1 MRLPFKMQEFSKIN
15 IDSSINSGQ
24 VFLWDKIDG
33 TWYGVNGSEILRV
46 QQDPFDVTSSQKK
59 TSDFF
64 RQDDN
69 IKKILNEISKDS
81 VVRSAVKHFPGLR
94 LLRQEPFQCYIS
106 FICSSNSSIQN
117 IKQMLKRLCQKFG
130 TKTNFYGH
138 EFFTFPE
145 IEKIA
150 KANMKDLLSCGLGF
164 RAKYVKKAAM
174 AVNSGVIDFNFLKKA
189 DYNSAKQ
196 ELKEI
201 YGIGNKVADC
211 ILLFSLEKLEAFP
224 IDRWIQLILQ
234 KYYSKK
240 FSGLVEKSLTE
251 KNYEYIHEKIIEYFG
266 PYAGY
271 SQQFLFKMERDLNKK
286 NWL

>member
-1 MRLPFKMQEFSKIN
+1 MRLSFKMQEFSKIN
-15 IDSSINSGQ
+15 IDSTINSGQ

-33 TWYGVNGSEILRV
+33 IWYGVNGLEIFRV
-46 QQDPFDVTSSQKK
+46 EQNPFDITSSQKK
-59 TSDFF
+59 DTDFF
-64 RQDDN
+64 RQDDKM
-69 IKKILNEISKDS
+69 KKILNEISKDS
-81 VVRSAVKHFPGLR
+81 LVRSAVKHFPGLR
-94 LLRQEPFQCYIS
+94 LLRQDPFQCYIS

-130 TKTNFYGH
+130 KKTEFDGH

-145 IEKIA
+145 VEKIA
-150 KANMKDLLSCGLGF
+150 NANLKDLLSCGLGF
-164 RAKYVKKAAM
+164 RAKYVKKAAI
-174 AVNSGVIDFNFLKKA
+174 AVNSGVIEFNFLKKS

-251 KNYEYIHEKIIEYFG
+251 KNYERIHEKIREYFG

>member
-15 IDSSINSGQ
+15 IDSTINSGQ

-33 TWYGVNGSEILRV
+33 IWHGINGTEVLRV
-46 QQDPFDVTSSQKK
+46 EQNPFDITSSQKK
-59 TSDFF
+59 VSNFF

-69 IKKILNEISKDS
+69 MKKILKEINKDS
-81 VVRSAVKHFPGLR
+81 LVRSAVKHFPGLR
-94 LLRQEPFQCYIS
+94 LLRQDPFQCYIS

-117 IKQMLKRLCQKFG
+117 IKQMLKRLCRKFG
-130 TKTNFYGH
+130 KKTDFDGH
-138 EFFTFPE
+138 EFFTFPDVD
-145 IEKIA
+145 KLA
-150 KANMKDLLSCGLGF
+150 KASLNDLLSCGLGF
-164 RAKYVKKAAM
+164 RAKYVKNAAIT
-174 AVNSGVIDFNFLKKA
+174 VNSGTIEFNLLKKT

-224 IDRWIQLILQ
+224 IDRWTQRILQ

-240 FSGLVEKSLTE
+240 FSGLIEKSLTE
-251 KNYEYIHEKIIEYFG
+251 KNYECIHEKIIEYFG
-266 PYAGY
+266 AYAGY

-286 NWL
+286 SWL